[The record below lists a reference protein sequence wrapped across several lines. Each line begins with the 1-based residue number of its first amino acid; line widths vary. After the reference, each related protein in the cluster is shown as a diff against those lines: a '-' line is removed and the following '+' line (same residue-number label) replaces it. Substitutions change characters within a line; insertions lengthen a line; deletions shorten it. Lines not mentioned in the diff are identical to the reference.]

1 MVGGDKKMSKK
12 YRHHTKYFSGFREIT
27 MEKLLIKDP
36 AKVVYFAVKG
46 MLPKN
51 KLREPMLKK
60 MLIVHA
66 GPYHT

>member
-1 MVGGDKKMSKK
+1 
-12 YRHHTKYFSGFREIT
+12 
-27 MEKLLIKDP
+27 MEKLLLKDP

-51 KLREPMLKK
+51 KLREPLLKK